1 MNQHGT
7 VRIGVIAD
15 THGLYDPAVEEHFAG
30 VAEIVHAGDIG
41 DRAVI
46 ESLRR
51 IAPVVAISGNVDEYE
66 RSGFPR
72 QIIIRRNG
80 KIVGVRHVLFDKGKL
95 TEDATRWL
103 DSQQPDICIFGHSH
117 RPTIDRYGP
126 TLLFNPGSAGPKRF
140 SLPRGIGILTIS
152 RNKILLRLIKLHDKV
167 CRTELNSLVNRTRQ
181 KGATRCEEARSSG
194 KR

>member
-1 MNQHGT
+1 MNQRGT

-15 THGLYDPAVEEHFAG
+15 THGLYDPAVEGHFAG
-30 VAEIVHAGDIG
+30 VDEIVHAGDIG

-72 QIIIRRNG
+72 QIVIRRNG
-80 KIVGVRHVLFDKGKL
+80 KIVAVRHVLFDKGKL
-95 TEDATRWL
+95 TDDATRWL
-103 DSQQPDICIFGHSH
+103 DSQQPDVCIFGHSH
-117 RPTIDRYGP
+117 RPTINRYGP

-140 SLPRGIGILTIS
+140 SLPRGIGVLTIS
-152 RNKILLRLIKLHDKV
+152 RTKVLFRLIRLHDKV
-167 CRTELNSLVNRTRQ
+167 CRPALNNLVNRTRQ
-181 KGATRCEEARSSG
+181 KGA
-194 KR
+194 KL

>member
-1 MNQHGT
+1 MKQRGA

-30 VAEIVHAGDIG
+30 VSAIVHAGDIG

-46 ESLRR
+46 ESLKGL
-51 IAPVVAISGNVDEYE
+51 APVVAVSGNVDQYE

-72 QIIIRRNG
+72 QIVIRRNG
-80 KIVGVRHVLFDKGKL
+80 KTVAVRHVLYEKGRL
-95 TEDATRWL
+95 TEDARRWL
-103 DSQQPDICIFGHSH
+103 DSHQPDVCIFGHSH

-140 SLPRGIGILTIS
+140 SLPRGIGLLTIS
-152 RNKILLRLIKLHDKV
+152 RKTVLPCLIKLRDKV
-167 CRTELNSLVNRTRQ
+167 RRRESKTFVNRTRQ
-181 KGATRCEEARSSG
+181 KGAQL
-194 KR
+194 